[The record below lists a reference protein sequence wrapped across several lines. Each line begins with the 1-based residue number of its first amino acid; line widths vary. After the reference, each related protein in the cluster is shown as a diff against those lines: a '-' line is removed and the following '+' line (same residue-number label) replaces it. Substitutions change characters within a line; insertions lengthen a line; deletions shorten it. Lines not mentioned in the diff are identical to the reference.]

1 MSDACQPYLVVL
13 SRGCADLYPTVSS
26 LLASRSSVAVI
37 VDRRHAFSDHTVARP
52 PSSGPGVKVP
62 TPPRLV
68 HVVIRRDCAH
78 LYEDLTPAFAD
89 REDTRVVVDRR
100 GRSRA
105 PSRPN
110 LPSQAEQRR
119 ADPPVWIV

>member
-1 MSDACQPYLVVL
+1 MRDASQPFLVVL
-13 SRGCADLYPTVSS
+13 SRGCADLYPAVSS
-26 LLASRSSVAVI
+26 LLGSRPSVGVI
-37 VDRRHAFSDHTVARP
+37 VDRRHAFSDHAVARP
-52 PSSGPGVKVP
+52 PSSGPGVKVA
-62 TPPRLV
+62 TPPRRV

-78 LYEDLTPAFAD
+78 LYEDLAPAFAG

-105 PSRPN
+105 PSRPS